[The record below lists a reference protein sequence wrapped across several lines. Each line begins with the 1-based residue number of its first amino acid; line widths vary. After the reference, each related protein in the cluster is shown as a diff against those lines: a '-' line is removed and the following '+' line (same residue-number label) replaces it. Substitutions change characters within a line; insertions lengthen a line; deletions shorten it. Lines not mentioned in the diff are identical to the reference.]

1 MHILEQIQNSFA
13 NFIKT
18 KFNLP
23 HDTQLPINLE
33 LNIDRPRAQFGDLNS
48 NIAMLLA
55 KQLKQNPQA
64 IAQLIIIEYQAPNEI
79 EKIEFVAPGFI
90 NITLKKSVFVKL
102 LNEINQQKASFFKPS
117 NLKSRKYLI
126 EFVSANPTGPMH
138 LGHGRGAIIGDVLG
152 NVLKFNGHL
161 VTKEFYINDA
171 GNQINKLGLSLK
183 IRCQQALGINI
194 ELPEAAYHG
203 EYLRELAHGCIA
215 DYGPTILEK
224 PDSFFAHYG
233 KEKLLDAIKHT
244 LLDYGVKFD
253 IWFSEKSLH
262 ESQAIT
268 QALAQL
274 KLNNYTYE
282 KDQATWFKSTE
293 FGDDKDRV
301 VCKSDGELTYVAAD
315 IAYLKNKV
323 DRGAEHLVMI
333 LGQDHHSYAT
343 RLQGLKQALGLTN
356 LPLDIIIYQLVSMQA
371 SGEAVRM
378 SKRAG
383 NIVTLLGVI
392 ETVGKD
398 VARFFYLNRKA
409 DSQLEFNLDLALT
422 KTEENPV
429 YYIQYALVRI
439 RSILRK
445 AQTLTPEI
453 KFDLTNT
460 ESITEYI
467 SEPEYLVLKKIIA
480 LKDILAAIESTQH
493 THLLAYYSLE
503 LAKLFH
509 AYYGQ
514 HKVLDPEQ
522 PELSSARLLVLE
534 QLENTLELTL
544 KLMGLDTPESM

>member
-1 MHILEQIQNSFA
+1 MYILEQIQNSFA

-23 HDTQLPINLE
+23 HDIQLPINLE

-48 NIAMLLA
+48 NVAMLLA

-64 IAQLIIIEYQAPNEI
+64 IAQLIIAEYQAPNEI

-90 NITLKKSVFVKL
+90 NITLNKTVFVKL
-102 LNEINQQKASFFKPS
+102 IHEIEQLKAGFFKPS
-117 NLKSRKYLI
+117 HLKAQQYSI
-126 EFVSANPTGPMH
+126 EFVSVNPTGPMH

-152 NVLKFNGHL
+152 NVLKFNGHQ

-183 IRCQQALGINI
+183 IRCQQILGINI

-203 EYLRELAHGCIA
+203 EYLRELAQSCIA
-215 DYGPTILEK
+215 DYGPTVIEK
-224 PDSFFAHYG
+224 PDSFFAYYG

-244 LLDYGVKFD
+244 LRDYGVEFD
-253 IWFSEKSLH
+253 IWFSEKTLH
-262 ESQAIT
+262 DSQAIT
-268 QALAQL
+268 QVLAQL

-282 KDQATWFKSTE
+282 KDQATWFKSTD

-323 DRGAEHLVMI
+323 DRGAEHLIMV

-343 RLQGLKQALGLTN
+343 RLQGLKQALGLTD

-383 NIVTLLGVI
+383 NIVTLCGVI

-409 DSQLEFNLDLALT
+409 DSQLEFNLDLALS
-422 KTEENPV
+422 KTEDNPV

-445 AQTLTPEI
+445 AQTLTPVI
-453 KFDLTNT
+453 SFDLSNA
-460 ESITEYI
+460 EYI
-467 SEPEYLVLKKIIA
+467 SEPEYLVLKKILQ
-480 LKDILAAIESTQH
+480 LKNILAAIEHTQH
-493 THLLAYYSLE
+493 THLLAHYSLE

-522 PELSSARLLVLE
+522 PEISGARLLVLE

>member
-13 NFIKT
+13 SFIKT

-23 HDTQLPINLE
+23 QATQLSINLE

-55 KQLKQNPQA
+55 KQLRQNPQA
-64 IAQLIIIEYQAPNEI
+64 IAQLIITEYQAPAEI
-79 EKIEFVAPGFI
+79 EKIEFAAPGFI
-90 NITLKKSVFVKL
+90 NITLNKSIFVKL
-102 LNEINQQKASFFKPS
+102 LSELVELKASFFKPS
-117 NLKSRKYLI
+117 HLKSQKYSI

-138 LGHGRGAIIGDVLG
+138 LGHGRGAIMGDVLG
-152 NVLKFNGHL
+152 NILKFNGHQ

-183 IRCQQALGINI
+183 IRCQQILGLNI
-194 ELPEAAYHG
+194 ELPEEAYHG
-203 EYLRELAHGCIA
+203 EYLRELAQSCMA
-215 DYGPTILEK
+215 DYGPTVIEK
-224 PDSFFAHYG
+224 EASFFAHYG

-244 LLDYGVKFD
+244 LRDYGVEFD
-253 IWFSEKSLH
+253 VWFSEKSLH

-268 QALAQL
+268 QVLAQL
-274 KLNNYTYE
+274 KQADYTYE
-282 KDQATWFKSTE
+282 KDQAVWFKSTE

-301 VCKSDGELTYVAAD
+301 VRKSNGELTYIAPD

-323 DRGAEHLVMI
+323 ERGAEHLVII
-333 LGQDHHSYAT
+333 LGQDHHSYTT
-343 RLQGLKQALGLTN
+343 RLQGLKQALGLN
-356 LPLDIIIYQLVSMQA
+356 QIPLDIIIYQLVSMQA

-445 AQTLTPEI
+445 AQNLIPEI
-453 KFDLTNT
+453 KFDLN
-460 ESITEYI
+460 SAEYI
-467 SEPEYLVLKKIIA
+467 SEPEYLVLKKITA
-480 LKDILAAIESTQH
+480 LKDILAAIEHTQH

-503 LAKLFH
+503 LARVFH

-522 PELSSARLLVLE
+522 LELSGARLLVLE
-534 QLENTLELTL
+534 QLERTLELTL